1 MLGDIDRRAATDAK
15 QDRVAPCHGRV
26 LGGGTVLKSR
36 PLGLVLTPKYQT
48 VRYSADV
55 ATAINRRFH
64 TVEKGIQTG
73 VAKAKTDEYIELNV
87 HPRYKDNIARYLRV
101 VKAVPLK
108 DLTKAGAT
116 AALGESASKR
126 MQRLEGLRGEL
137 LDPETSADAAIALEA
152 IGNEGKDALL
162 SGLGAKEVEVRF
174 YAAEALAYLDCR
186 EAAAPLAQ
194 IARDEP
200 AFRVFAL
207 SALSAMREEYA
218 AYEQLRELLPLPS
231 AETRYGAF
239 RSLWAM
245 NPNDPLIKGET
256 LGDSF
261 KYHVL
266 DVGGPPM
273 IHLTYNR
280 LAEIVAFGP
289 QQRLLTP
296 LAISAGKDI
305 MITSFGGD
313 QIAVSKYTVADGDQ
327 KRIVSTKV
335 DDMIR
340 AVVELGG
347 TYADVIQ
354 ALQEAKRASV
364 LPSRL
369 EIDALPEAGRLYERP
384 AEDQVAD
391 AGQNAAPD
399 ATARH
404 AAAPRS
410 PAPDLFYKQ
419 GDKNGGGHDPAKAGE
434 KTATDDD
441 DDEKAPPQKGF
452 FDKILGR

>member
-1 MLGDIDRRAATDAK
+1 MLIDPSADPKR
-15 QDRVAPCHGRV
+15 DRVAACHGRV
-26 LGGGTVLKSR
+26 LGGGTVVKPRS
-36 PLGLVLTPKYQT
+36 LGLVLTPNYQS
-48 VRYSADV
+48 VRYMPEV

-64 TVEKGIQTG
+64 TAEKGIQTG
-73 VAKAKTDEYIELNV
+73 VAKAKTDEYIELTV

-108 DLTKAGAT
+108 DLTGAGSTAGA
-116 AALGESASKR
+116 GESAAKR
-126 MQRLEGLRGEL
+126 MQRLKGLRGEL

-162 SGLGAKEVEVRF
+162 SGLNAKEIEVRF

-186 EAAAPLAQ
+186 DAAAPLAQ

-207 SALSAMREEYA
+207 GALRPCEEYA

-256 LGDSF
+256 FGESF
-261 KYHVL
+261 RYHVL
-266 DVGGPPM
+266 NVGGPPM
-273 IHLTYNR
+273 IHLTYSR
-280 LAEIVAFGP
+280 LAEIVIFGP
-289 QQRLLTP
+289 DQRLLTP
-296 LAISAGKDI
+296 LAINAGKDI
-305 MITSFGGD
+305 MVTGFGGD
-313 QIAVSKYTVADGDQ
+313 QIAGEQVSGRRRRPEA
-327 KRIVSTKV
+327 IVSHQGRRHDPRMV
-335 DDMIR
+335 D
-340 AVVELGG
+340 LGG

-354 ALQEAKRASV
+354 ALQEAKRAAA

-369 EIDALPEAGRLYERP
+369 EIDALPEAGRPYDRP

-391 AGQNAAPD
+391 AGQHADPD
-399 ATARH
+399 AAARH
-404 AAAPRS
+404 AAPRS
-410 PAPDLFYKQ
+410 PAPDLFCKQ
-419 GDKNGGGHDPAKAGE
+419 GDKNTAAGRPWPRPAKRRQPTMTTKKPLPRKVFLIECSVG
-434 KTATDDD
+434 KDV
-441 DDEKAPPQKGF
+441 
-452 FDKILGR
+452 